1 MATAEAW
8 RRVDWDLHLN
18 EVTVDGRRLT
28 YVDYGDGPPVLM
40 VHGMAGS
47 WETWLA
53 NIPALGERHRVIAV
67 DLPGFGGSEPLPT
80 EDSFGSYVSSLRAL
94 LDELAIPS
102 VAIVGHS
109 LGGLV
114 ALSFAAQEPDRTR
127 CVILVSG
134 GGVELSSIRLR
145 AIQIVFRCLAAVLA
159 VPGAHRLLTTRVIG
173 RLVMSPAVH
182 AGRGV
187 PPDLLR
193 RMVPQRVSPGFMDA
207 VRRGSEQLTVLDLR
221 LVTAPVLL
229 VWGRHDR
236 ILPVAAGE
244 KLDRSLLQSRLV
256 VVEGAGHCAMF
267 EDPDEFLGLATNFL
281 DMQLVDRN
289 GPAVGRA
296 SASSWDA
303 PRMDIGSAE
312 RYGDGNAG

>member
-1 MATAEAW
+1 VPVDAANAW
-8 RRVDWDLHLN
+8 RRIDWHRHLN
-18 EVTVDGRRLT
+18 EVRVEGRRLT
-28 YVDYGDGPPVLM
+28 YVDYGDGPPVLL

-53 NIPALGERHRVIAV
+53 NIPALAERHRVIAV
-67 DLPGFGGSEPLPT
+67 DLPGFGGSDPLPV
-80 EDSFGSYVSSLRAL
+80 EEAFDGYVGSLCAL

-102 VAIVGHS
+102 VALVGHS

-114 ALSFAAQEPDRTR
+114 ALSFAAQEPARSR
-127 CVILVSG
+127 CLVLVSG
-134 GGVELSSIRLR
+134 GGVELSPIRLR
-145 AIQIVFRCLAAVLA
+145 AIQIAFRCLAAVLA

-173 RLVMSPAVH
+173 RLVMAPAVH
-182 AGRGV
+182 AGRDV

-221 LVTAPVLL
+221 LVTAPALL
-229 VWGRHDR
+229 IWGRHDR

-244 KLDRSLLQSRLV
+244 QLDRSLLQSRLV
-256 VVEGAGHCAMF
+256 VIDGAGHCAMF
-267 EDPDEFLGLATNFL
+267 ERPAEFLELATNFL
-281 DMQLVDRN
+281 GMQLADRN
-289 GPAVGRA
+289 GPPVDHA
-296 SASSWDA
+296 SARSWDT
-303 PRMDIGSAE
+303 PRSDTAE